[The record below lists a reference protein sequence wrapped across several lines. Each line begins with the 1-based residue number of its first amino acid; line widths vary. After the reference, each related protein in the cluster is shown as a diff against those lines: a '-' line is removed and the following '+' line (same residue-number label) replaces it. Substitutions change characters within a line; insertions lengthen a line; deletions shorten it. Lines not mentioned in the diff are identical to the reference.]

1 MKPDTV
7 RTSID
12 VPREL
17 HRRLKKAAA
26 ERGCSARQLI
36 LKSIESS
43 IEVPPEPKQINK
55 RRLDLRKPLIPSTG
69 RPLNINNEII
79 QEILDADY

>member
-36 LKSIESS
+36 LQSIEGVIASGQT
-43 IEVPPEPKQINK
+43 KKK
-55 RRLDLRKPLIPSTG
+55 RRLDLSKPLAPSRG
-69 RPLNINNEII
+69 KVFSMSN
-79 QEILDADY
+79 QEINELIEAP

>member
-36 LKSIESS
+36 LRSLETAVS
-43 IEVPPEPKQINK
+43 EPAPFKAP
-55 RRLDLRKPLIPSTG
+55 RRLDLRNKPLIPSTG
-69 RPLNINNEII
+69 KPLDLNKIRELI
-79 QEILDADY
+79 EDVF

>member
-36 LKSIESS
+36 LNSIEGAIAS
-43 IEVPPEPKQINK
+43 ETPKKK
-55 RRLDLRKPLIPSTG
+55 RRLDLSKPLVSSRGKVFRMT
-69 RPLNINNEII
+69 N
-79 QEILDADY
+79 QEINELIQAP

>member
-17 HRRLKKAAA
+17 HKRLKKVAA

-36 LKSIESS
+36 LKGIEGAVG
-43 IEVPPEPKQINK
+43 EQAPKEK
-55 RRLDLRKPLIPSTG
+55 RRLDFSTPLVKSRGKIFRMS
-69 RPLNINNEII
+69 N
-79 QEILDADY
+79 QEINELIEAP